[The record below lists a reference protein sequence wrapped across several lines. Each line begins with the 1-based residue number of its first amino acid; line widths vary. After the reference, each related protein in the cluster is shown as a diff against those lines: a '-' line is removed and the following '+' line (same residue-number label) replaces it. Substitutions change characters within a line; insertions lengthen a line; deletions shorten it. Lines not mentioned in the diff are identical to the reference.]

1 MYIYILCIYIY
12 IRYTHIIYIHILIY
26 IYQYTYYHYYYY
38 LLFVYIYIYIQLYTY
53 VCLGRGGCHKN
64 LRGLQSTHHG
74 FVVMMHSVCSYLMF
88 PFILG
93 ISEFLWGSLRKIP
106 KRTARNE
113 TSVMSL
119 HFSMLRTHSRCSSHL
134 RWGAD
139 PSERCYS
146 KFYITAGNQRWQWQ
160 ISVFGGKLW
169 KFIYVWLWI
178 GDFALPHLST
188 GGYHVLPRQAVLVG
202 LRKSSFIQ
210 VRLLIVPSAS

>member
-1 MYIYILCIYIY
+1 MIYIY
-12 IRYTHIIYIHILIY
+12 IYCIHTIIYI
-26 IYQYTYYHYYYY
+26 
-38 LLFVYIYIYIQLYTY
+38 
-53 VCLGRGGCHKN
+53 CLGKGGCHKN

-74 FVVMMHSVCSYLMF
+74 FVVMMHFVCSYLMF

-188 GGYHVLPRQAVLVG
+188 GGYHVLPPASRPGGTPQVFLHSGPASHCTFSVLMSQILSG
-202 LRKSSFIQ
+202 YGSKMSKTWRTPKSCVNRCSSSKKM
-210 VRLLIVPSAS
+210 V

>member
-1 MYIYILCIYIY
+1 MHIYILDTRILY
-12 IRYTHIIYIHILIY
+12 IYIHILI
-26 IYQYTYYHYYYY
+26 
-38 LLFVYIYIYIQLYTY
+38 IYIQYINIHIIIILYYDLYTY
-53 VCLGRGGCHKN
+53 IYCIHTIIYICLGKGGCHKN

-74 FVVMMHSVCSYLMF
+74 FVVMMHFVCSYLMF

-146 KFYITAGNQRWQWQ
+146 KFYITAGNQRWQ
-160 ISVFGGKLW
+160 
-169 KFIYVWLWI
+169 
-178 GDFALPHLST
+178 
-188 GGYHVLPRQAVLVG
+188 
-202 LRKSSFIQ
+202 
-210 VRLLIVPSAS
+210 